1 MNVSGIVV
9 KTKPEHLKVVLDSL
23 NSTDLCEVHFHDEAG
38 KIVVTIEGE
47 NVNEEMIKMKKI
59 QSISNVISAELVYSY
74 SEDELAQAEELFKK
88 RGDAAPDV
96 LNSDDNERLLMG
108 YFSKIKRN
116 V

>member
-1 MNVSGIVV
+1 MNVSGLVV
-9 KTKPEHLKVVLDSL
+9 KTKPEHLKSVLNSL
-23 NSTDLCEVHFHDEAG
+23 NSSDLCEVHFHDETG

-59 QSISNVISAELVYSY
+59 QNIPDVLSAELIYSY
-74 SEDELAQAEELFKK
+74 SENELAQAEELFKK
-88 RGDAAPDV
+88 RGEQVPDE